1 MSCEHKLTNLVFKKQ
16 REYCKNNNVLPFSF
30 LSYQDLAR
38 SGRILANFGEFLPA
52 KSREIDERT
61 TKSICLV
68 PQSTSSN
75 KTFIFF
81 SQVCDFFILISH
93 KLKTQKRKEKY
104 LDYTVTQ
111 IYRIQ
116 EKNKFNAELL
126 SRLCFRTS
134 C

>member
-1 MSCEHKLTNLVFKKQ
+1 MMRSDH
-16 REYCKNNNVLPFSF
+16 SH
-30 LSYQDLAR
+30 QDLAR

-75 KTFIFF
+75 KTFIFY

-116 EKNKFNAELL
+116 EKTNLMP
-126 SRLCFRTS
+126 SCFPGCALERAAKIVLEMMHIS
-134 C
+134 SGPSSLDCDLKG